1 MSKKSWEY
9 DPETENVHGAATPA
23 DCRKMAQRNKW
34 KLKDIVK
41 AAGGMALGVDCVFE
55 GPQTSFMDETWQEE
69 NGDD

>member
-1 MSKKSWEY
+1 
-9 DPETENVHGAATPA
+9 
-23 DCRKMAQRNKW
+23 MAQRNRW

-69 NGDD
+69 KGDD